1 MTNLFTP
8 KNGVAQWRTVYEH
21 LITLNVEDIVTDET
35 LSSLLPEASEGSVR
49 PAFYRAV
56 REMETERSRTFT
68 RIRNVGYRMVEAR
81 EHEGLA
87 HDQHKKARR
96 RLKAAG
102 RKLLSADRS
111 RLTADEKARFT
122 ALEIHVSQQQ
132 DMLRRLSVKQA
143 AMQQVQVKTSGDVAA
158 ISEQVERLTTLLE
171 RHGITSET
179 KASA

>member
-1 MTNLFTP
+1 MSNLFTP

-21 LITLNVEDIVTDET
+21 LITMDVEDIVSDET
-35 LSSLLPEASEGSVR
+35 LDSLLPDAGEGSVKS
-49 PAFYRAV
+49 AFHRAM

-111 RLTADEKARFT
+111 RLTTDEKTRFT

-143 AMQQVQVKTSGDVAA
+143 QMHTVQVQTNANVAELSEKYDRVAA
-158 ISEQVERLTTLLE
+158 LLE
-171 RHGITSET
+171 RHGITPEAT
-179 KASA
+179 AS